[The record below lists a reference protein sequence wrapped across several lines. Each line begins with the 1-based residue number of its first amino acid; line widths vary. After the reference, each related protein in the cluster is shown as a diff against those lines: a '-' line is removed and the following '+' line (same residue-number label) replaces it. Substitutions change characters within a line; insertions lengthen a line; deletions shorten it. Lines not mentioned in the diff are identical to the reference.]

1 MNKPPA
7 SLKTAFLARAGNRW
21 AQAEPAR
28 RLNILKALS
37 DLFDQFHQRGLAD
50 PHCAQRLA
58 QGSDLEHLQR
68 VAEMLLA
75 KHLWDNG
82 FSLTSGRAGPDFH
95 ASKDGYSVWVEL
107 VTPEPQGIDP
117 SWLGTS
123 HQEGVWTYP
132 HEAIALRYTSAL
144 KEKHEKLVG
153 RDGCK
158 PGYLTQG
165 IVRQEEPYVI
175 AINQHLLH
183 GRCPSLGGISQVPVA
198 AEVVYAI
205 GPQQLHLNAATG
217 KVVHADHSHRPLLQK
232 VKPAGG
238 CVGVPA
244 DSFLNPAYDPVS
256 AVWALDL
263 QEAALLAPSK
273 ERLPHVHLAA
283 TIHNVRAT
291 NRVPSHLLPSQED
304 WIGEVTASSITLKRL

>member
-1 MNKPPA
+1 MSKPPA

-21 AQAEPAR
+21 AQAEPAL
-28 RLNILKALS
+28 RLNILNALS
-37 DLFDQFHQRGLAD
+37 DLFDEFHQRGLAD

-58 QGSDLEHLQR
+58 KGSDLEHLQR

-75 KHLWDNG
+75 KHLWDHG
-82 FSLTSGRAGPDFH
+82 FSLTSGRAGPDFR

-107 VTPEPQGIDP
+107 VTPEPKGIDP
-117 SWLGTS
+117 AWLGPS

-153 RDGCK
+153 RDGNK

-165 IVRQEEPYVI
+165 IVRQGEPYVI

-198 AEVVYAI
+198 GEVVYAI
-205 GPQQLHLNAATG
+205 GPQQLHLSAATG
-217 KVVHADHSHRPLLQK
+217 RLFMPTTPIGPSCKRSSLRADAWVCPQ
-232 VKPAGG
+232 
-238 CVGVPA
+238 
-244 DSFLNPAYDPVS
+244 
-256 AVWALDL
+256 
-263 QEAALLAPSK
+263 
-273 ERLPHVHLAA
+273 
-283 TIHNVRAT
+283 
-291 NRVPSHLLPSQED
+291 
-304 WIGEVTASSITLKRL
+304 TASSTLPTIRFRRYGHWTCRKPPSLHPRRSVLPMSTWPPRSTTSGPPTGSLRTFFHRRKIGLERSLRPL